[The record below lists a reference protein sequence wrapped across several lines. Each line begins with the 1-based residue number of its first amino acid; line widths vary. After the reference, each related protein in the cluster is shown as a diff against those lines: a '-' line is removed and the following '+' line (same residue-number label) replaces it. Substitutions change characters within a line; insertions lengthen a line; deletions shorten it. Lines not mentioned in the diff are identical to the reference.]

1 MACNVLL
8 NLGVLDV
15 NVREATKDIIGLL
28 PVLGD
33 GDGLTNTVNMRVER
47 SSIKTMFGRSVSK
60 FKRMT
65 PIEQVMKL
73 LLLEGGQNG

>member
-28 PVLGD
+28 PILGD

-47 SSIKTMFGRSVSK
+47 SSIKAMFGSSVSK

-73 LLLEGGQNG
+73 LLLEGGQDG